1 MRLDKRIG
9 KSNALLHAACSSTLP
24 AAGGCGPRSRQAA
37 RRLVLR
43 AFRATAPAELQE
55 LLRDTPAAA
64 AALAG
69 HAAADARRQRP
80 ATACSP
86 GQRCGRHGR
95 REHAVCVNAWAAA
108 GPALRLRSPRQHQ
121 TTMPVTARLFH
132 SRHLTGLSR
141 RFFHSYSDPLYRPY
155 KRLSSCKV

>member
-24 AAGGCGPRSRQAA
+24 AAGCCGPRSRQAA

-43 AFRATAPAELQE
+43 AFRATAPAELQG
-55 LLRDTPAAA
+55 LLRDPPAAVT
-64 AALAG
+64 ALAG
-69 HAAADARRQRP
+69 HAAAGAGRQRFAP
-80 ATACSP
+80 ACSP
-86 GQRCGRHGR
+86 GMRCGREDAG
-95 REHAVCVNAWAAA
+95 CVNAWADVCSA
-108 GPALRLRSPRQHQ
+108 PPLRSPRQHQ
-121 TTMPVTARLFH
+121 ATMPVTARLFH